1 MDREAAAG
9 KVKADIRGG
18 GCRAGDGQTR
28 DDGFSGKYQRT
39 GRKGERRHTENLMD
53 GI

>member
-1 MDREAAAG
+1 MNTDN
-9 KVKADIRGG
+9 GG
-18 GCRAGDGQTR
+18 FWVIYSSLGDSQTR